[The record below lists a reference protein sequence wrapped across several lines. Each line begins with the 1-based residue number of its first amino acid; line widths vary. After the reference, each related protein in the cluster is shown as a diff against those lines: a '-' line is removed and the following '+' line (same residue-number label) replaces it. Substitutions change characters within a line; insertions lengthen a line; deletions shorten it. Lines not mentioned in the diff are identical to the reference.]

1 MVFHGAV
8 LSVGE
13 LIERAK
19 ADHSTRPAIRDD
31 RAVLHTAASNAAHCA
46 RLLSQGGTLDDVWRF
61 CVLQTLDDYT
71 STLRRGG
78 ISPAS
83 KVFEQEPAPTGS
95 HEVDAALA
103 ALAEHLAHHDGWDTP
118 AWVQDPSRTTVWY
131 PDLIEQERQEATD
144 TAPPAFRRRG
154 VFITPR
160 ALWRA

>member
-1 MVFHGAV
+1 MVFQGTV
-8 LSVGE
+8 LPVGE

-19 ADHSTRPAIRDD
+19 KNQATRPARDD

-46 RLLSQGGTLDDVWRF
+46 RLLSQGDTLDDAWRF

-78 ISPAS
+78 TPLAA
-83 KVFEQEPAPTGS
+83 KVFKQEPAPTGS

-118 AWVQDPSRTTVWY
+118 AWAQSPSRTTTWY